1 MVFEFVKKYRDVL
14 YLIVGLTLLVFLIRT
29 CNKPVDL
36 GLELEIQSLEL
47 KNKNLEKNIKL
58 IDDSLKE
65 VRGKLDS
72 ISNIEEKVEE
82 RKDKIITKGNEE
94 LKNIYSKSDSA
105 THDLFTRYLA
115 REDSI
120 YKGYLPR
127 INIIPREVN

>member
-1 MVFEFVKKYRDVL
+1 MVFEFIKKYRDVL
-14 YLIVGLTLLVFLIRT
+14 YLIAGLILLVFLIRT

-36 GLELEIQSLEL
+36 GLQIEIENLEL
-47 KNKNLEKNIKL
+47 KNKSLTKNIQL

-65 VRGKLDS
+65 VRRRLDS

-82 RKDKIITKGNEE
+82 KKDKVITKGNEE

-120 YKGYLPR
+120 YRGLLPGYTIL
-127 INIIPREVN
+127 PREVN